1 MADKFADA
9 PGGITGPITSVVA
22 VTPSDSTQLTDTARA
37 LWIGGAGN
45 VSLLLPDGTT
55 SVLLTA
61 VAVGVW
67 HPIRF
72 RRVNSTTGGNTTAT
86 AILAGY

>member
-1 MADKFADA
+1 VADPWASA
-9 PGGITGPITSVVA
+9 PGGITGPITRAIA
-22 VTPSDSTQLTDTARA
+22 VTPSDATNLTDTARA
-37 LWIGGAGN
+37 LYVGGAGN
-45 VSLLLPDGTT
+45 VVLLQIDGTT
-55 SVLLTA
+55 VTLNA

-72 RRVNSTTGGNTTAT
+72 NRVNATSTTAT

>member
-1 MADKFADA
+1 MADPWANA
-9 PGGITGPITSVVA
+9 PGGITGPITRVVA
-22 VTPSDSTQLTDTARA
+22 VTPSDATNLQDTARA
-37 LWIGGAGN
+37 LYVGGAGN
-45 VSLLLPDGTT
+45 VVLLVNGTT
-55 SVLLTA
+55 VTLTA

-72 RRVNSTTGGNTTAT
+72 DRVNATNTTAT

>member
-1 MADKFADA
+1 MADPWANA
-9 PGGITGPITSVVA
+9 PGGITGPITKVVA
-22 VTPSDSTQLTDTARA
+22 VTPSDATLLTDTARA
-37 LWIGGAGN
+37 LYVGGAGN
-45 VSLLLPDGTT
+45 VVLLMPDGTT
-55 SVLLTA
+55 ATLTA

-72 RRVNSTTGGNTTAT
+72 TRVNATSTTAT